1 MLNCAR
7 LIGAVALTLG
17 VAQQASAQVQ
27 IVPPGNDVA
36 RETQLFWAQAWWQ
49 WALGIPAPSN
59 PLSDTTGQYG
69 DVNNHGPVFFLA
81 GNFGGPSA
89 RTITVPDGKPIFFP
103 VINSFFVPIN
113 LDGTYNPSPCTTPLT
128 LTCAIQ
134 AVSFTQ
140 AENMAVQI
148 DGVSLDNTQITQFR
162 QTSTS
167 YFSVALPADNVLGV
181 TGPNECCANL
191 WVQDGFYI
199 TLDDLS
205 VGTHV
210 LDFQGEGKSPAGGLI
225 SLDVTDT
232 LNVVPEAST
241 WAMMAIGFVGL
252 GFAAYGARKGPLSPN
267 RAPPS
272 WPRILGRRRAPSARQ
287 GAGSI
292 PCKEHLTKSNSAM
305 MSLFVSNIDSEG
317 RL

>member
-1 MLNCAR
+1 MLKRAWN
-7 LIGAVALTLG
+7 LIGAVVLTLG
-17 VAQQASAQVQ
+17 FAQQASAEVQ

-36 RETQLFWAQAWWQ
+36 GQSQLFWARTWWQ
-49 WALGIPAPSN
+49 WALGVPAPNN
-59 PLSDTTGQYG
+59 PLSDTTGQDAG
-69 DVNNHGPVFFLA
+69 VNNGGPVFFLA
-81 GNFGGPSA
+81 GNLSGGVSA
-89 RTITVPDGKPIFFP
+89 RTIRVPDGKPIFFP

-113 LDGTYNPSPCTTPLT
+113 LDGTPNPFPCTSPLT

-134 AVSFTQ
+134 AASFTQ

-148 DGVSLDNTQITQFR
+148 DSISLDNAQIEQFR

-167 YFSVALPADNVLGV
+167 YFSVAVPADNVLGV

-205 VGTHV
+205 VGTYV
-210 LDFQGEGKSPAGGLI
+210 LQFQGEGQSLAGGPI

-232 LNVVPEAST
+232 LNVVVPEPST

-252 GFAAYGARKGPLSPN
+252 GFAAYR
-267 RAPPS
+267 
-272 WPRILGRRRAPSARQ
+272 RRRAQRVEQCGVPRNAN
-287 GAGSI
+287 GVMTLDLG
-292 PCKEHLTKSNSAM
+292 
-305 MSLFVSNIDSEG
+305 F
-317 RL
+317 